1 MRQVLI
7 AACWLLFPTGFCLAQ
22 FPNSVICKFE
32 KIAIVEVNED
42 GKILV
47 GSEGSS
53 GDLVIS
59 DLNSDAPLGTG
70 NVSTIRLKVLK
81 RSKDTIWLAEDSS
94 DASVVIMTL
103 FFKTG
108 IIMHTKHELR
118 HEVSDGEKPFG
129 FVEIGRFKTLK

>member
-7 AACWLLFPTGFCLAQ
+7 AACWLLFPNGFCLAQ

-32 KIAIVEVNED
+32 KIAIAEVNED

-47 GSEGSS
+47 GSQGSS

-59 DLNSDAPLGTG
+59 ELNSEAPLGTG
-70 NVSTIRLKVLK
+70 NVYTTRFRVLK
-81 RSKDTIWLAEDSS
+81 RSKDTIWLTEESS
-94 DASVVIMTL
+94 DASVVIITL

-108 IIMHTKHELR
+108 IVMHTKHELL
-118 HEVSDGEKPFG
+118 HTVSDGEKPFG
-129 FVEIGRFKTLK
+129 FVEIGRFRTLK